1 MITINLRPGQK
12 RKTAGSPL
20 AGVQEGFKKAAASVK
35 NPLLGLALAAW
46 VLVVGGIGY
55 LFTQT
60 SRELASVEPKLEQT
74 KGEFKRFQGFLQQK
88 KKQELIRDSLKSQI
102 ETIRGVDGDRYV
114 WPHILDEISRSLPT
128 YTWLTDIVGSRA
140 AVDTTVVRDAKDPAP
155 PPPTVSVT
163 ISGRTVDIQA
173 YTKFLR
179 DLENSPWIVNVT
191 PLQAQTVIENDRAV
205 TQFSVRASY
214 ALADSAYIRTVPLSQ
229 SVR

>member
-12 RKTAGSPL
+12 RKTAGSPMQ
-20 AGVQEGFKKAAASVK
+20 GVQEGFKKVSASVK

-46 VLVVGGIGY
+46 VAVVGGVGY
-55 LFTQT
+55 LFSQT
-60 SRELASVEPKLEQT
+60 TSELAAVEPKLEQT
-74 KGEFKRFQGFLQQK
+74 RGEFKRFQGFLQQK
-88 KKQELIRDSLKSQI
+88 KKQELIRDSLKAQI

-114 WPHILDEISRSLPT
+114 WPHILDEVSRSLPA
-128 YTWLTDIVGSRA
+128 YTWLTDIVGARA
-140 AVDTTVVRDAKDPAP
+140 AVDTTAVHDPKDPAP
-155 PPPTVSVT
+155 KPSVNVT

-214 ALADSAYIRTVPLSQ
+214 TLADSAYIRTVPLSQ